1 VLAFMNFGFTRR
13 AAYAFSLKS
22 RLGRVSLRAALL
34 GRLTIILVAA
44 LALLAEPAVAGSTI
58 VGPAT
63 ATTIPSSN
71 AYCDNSSPNT
81 NTTCAPTTNPNG
93 DAGGTAVP
101 GAPVFV
107 STSDA
112 IGGNTQDISKIK
124 TATANAQSAASVLSQ
139 DQKAYTAAYGETN
152 FAHFTQPP
160 HCSGNGCDDSQWNLW
175 NKIQNTDKPNLKT
188 AQDALNDATSNPPDP
203 NPDTSGATCADQ
215 LTDLNYGLGVA
226 GFATDLAGS
235 ILEAATSPAAEFGV
249 EVASNVIE
257 AVGIGLNLG
266 STIVEG
272 VQNSLPNCE
281 GVFTGTVETYANVVS
296 KMGVNAFDGAL
307 NLGYTTGL
315 GWRRPG
321 RRRQYR

>member
-1 VLAFMNFGFTRR
+1 MLAFMNSGFTRR

-22 RLGRVSLRAALL
+22 RLGKVSQRAALL
-34 GRLTIILVAA
+34 GRLVVILVAA

-63 ATTIPSSN
+63 ATPTLSD
-71 AYCDNSSPNT
+71 AYCDNTSPNT

-93 DAGGTAVP
+93 DSAGTAVP
-101 GAPVFV
+101 DAPVFV
-107 STSDA
+107 STSDS

-124 TATANAQSAASVLSQ
+124 TASANAQAAASVLSQ

-152 FAHFTQPP
+152 FAHFAQPA
-160 HCSGNGCDDSQWNLW
+160 HCSGSGCDDSQWNLW
-175 NKIQNTDKPNLKT
+175 NKIQNTDKPNLKD
-188 AQDALNDATSNPPDP
+188 AQDALNDATKNPPDP
-203 NPDTSGATCADQ
+203 NTDTSLATCADQ

-235 ILEAATSPAAEFGV
+235 ILEAATSPVAEFGV

-281 GVFTGTVETYANVVS
+281 GVFTGARS
-296 KMGVNAFDGAL
+296 
-307 NLGYTTGL
+307 
-315 GWRRPG
+315 RPTPTSSP
-321 RRRQYR
+321 RWASTPSTAR